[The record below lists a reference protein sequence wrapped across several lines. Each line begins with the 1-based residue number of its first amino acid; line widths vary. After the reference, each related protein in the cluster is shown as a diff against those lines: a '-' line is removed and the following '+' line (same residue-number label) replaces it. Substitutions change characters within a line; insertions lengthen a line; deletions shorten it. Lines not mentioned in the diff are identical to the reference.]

1 MMFSVSV
8 SISKQE
14 CLLFRCMLSGL
25 LIASML
31 DRRSVIW
38 LSMCRT
44 MRAVFVGLGLTG
56 VDVGGAGVGGALLW
70 GGFFLAGGFPL

>member
-1 MMFSVSV
+1 MFSVSC
-8 SISKQE
+8 SILLRE
-14 CLLFRCMLSGL
+14 CPLFRCMLSGW

-38 LSMCRT
+38 LNICRSLC
-44 MRAVFVGLGLTG
+44 AVFVGLGLTG